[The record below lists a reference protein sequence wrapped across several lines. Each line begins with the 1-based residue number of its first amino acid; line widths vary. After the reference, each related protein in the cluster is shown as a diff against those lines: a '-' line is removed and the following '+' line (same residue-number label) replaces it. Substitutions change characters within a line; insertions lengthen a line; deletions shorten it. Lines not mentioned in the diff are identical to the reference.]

1 MKMAIVNAQNA
12 GLNTSPICSFVM
24 WNARLSGPATSPR
37 MANTI
42 DAVAIER
49 QLATN
54 SLCLFIPLAGR
65 AGARPVPNVR
75 AGFVFASM
83 RMPTNVTCI
92 SSQLCAP

>member
-24 WNARLSGPATSPR
+24 WNDWLSGPATSPR

-42 DAVAIER
+42 DAVAMDR

-54 SLCLFIPLAGR
+54 SCCFFIRPPGAPAGGR
-65 AGARPVPNVR
+65 CRTFSPG
-75 AGFVFASM
+75 
-83 RMPTNVTCI
+83 
-92 SSQLCAP
+92 SSSRR